1 MCSIS
6 EFLSDLNRICV
17 TLTNTTR
24 EICIFSQTLLNKI
37 WVIYKKIK
45 QLSQICLTVEGSMN
59 KKLKTDYKQN
69 GIN

>member
-24 EICIFSQTLLNKI
+24 EICIFSQTLLNKM
-37 WVIYKKIK
+37 WVIYKKTKTTIPDMFNSRRK
-45 QLSQICLTVEGSMN
+45 YEQKVEDG
-59 KKLKTDYKQN
+59 L
-69 GIN
+69 